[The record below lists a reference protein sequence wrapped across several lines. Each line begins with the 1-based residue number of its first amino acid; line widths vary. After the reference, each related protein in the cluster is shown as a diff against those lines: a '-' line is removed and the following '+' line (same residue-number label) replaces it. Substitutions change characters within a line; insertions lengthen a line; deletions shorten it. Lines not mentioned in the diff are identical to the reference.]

1 MLTHEGDSPERVVV
15 IHHGKRAGFFMAAAI
30 ELRGDLSGDD
40 LRRLARDSRDAKQ
53 VRRLLALAV
62 ISEGGTR
69 SEAARVGGVGLQ
81 IVRDWVLRFNAEG
94 PSGLIDRKAPG
105 KAPTLTAEQR
115 AALARVVEAGP
126 EPWRDGVVRWRRIDL
141 VQWLWE
147 EFRVSVSEA
156 TVGRELRALGFRKL
170 SARPRHYAQDP
181 EAAEAFKKVSR
192 SAWRRPAPRIPAS
205 A

>member
-1 MLTHEGDSPERVVV
+1 MENER
-15 IHHGKRAGFFMAAAI
+15 GFFMGAAI
-30 ELRGDLSGDD
+30 ELRCDFNGDD
-40 LRRLARDSRDAKQ
+40 LRGLARASRDAGQ

-62 ISEGGTR
+62 IHDGGTR
-69 SEAARVGGVGLQ
+69 TEAARVGGVGLQ

-94 PSGLIDRKAPG
+94 PTGLVDRKAPG

-181 EAAEAFKKVSR
+181 EAADAFKKVSR
-192 SAWRRPAPRIPAS
+192 SAWQRSTPRIPAS
-205 A
+205 T